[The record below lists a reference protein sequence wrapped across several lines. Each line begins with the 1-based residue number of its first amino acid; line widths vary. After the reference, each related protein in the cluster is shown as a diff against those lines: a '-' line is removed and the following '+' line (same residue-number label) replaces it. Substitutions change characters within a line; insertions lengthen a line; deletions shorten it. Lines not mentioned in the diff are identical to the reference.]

1 LSWFSS
7 NNSPNLK
14 INSAKVDFCMSQ
26 QLLAQ
31 QLLSSQPETL
41 RPTWVEIS
49 LANLVHNCR
58 TLKQD
63 LVPSTQL
70 MAIVKADAYGHGA
83 QRCAQVLEEAG
94 ADWFGVALIE
104 EALELRAAGI
114 TKPIFCL
121 GGFWPAQAGEII
133 THNLT
138 PALFRLDAAV
148 ALNEA
153 ARAAGC
159 RVKVHVKVDTG
170 MGRFGLPLTDLPAFA
185 ETFKQWANLELDGLM
200 THLAGADDA
209 DSSYTE
215 MQLARYGEALRLLQ
229 ARGFDPTWRHLAN
242 SAGMH
247 AYSAARGTL
256 VRVGALLYGLTRDIL
271 KPGAAPPDVRPVL
284 SLHSRIAWLKTVP
297 AGTPIGYGSTFV
309 TQRESRI
316 ATIPIGYADGL
327 RRDLSNR
334 GQVLVR
340 GLRAPIAGR
349 VSMDLT
355 MIDVTDVPG
364 VALDDEV
371 VLLGAQGYEHLSAE
385 ELAAL
390 LGTVS
395 YEVVTGI
402 SARVPHVYR

>member
-1 LSWFSS
+1 MIQPSS
-7 NNSPNLK
+7 S
-14 INSAKVDFCMSQ
+14 
-26 QLLAQ
+26 
-31 QLLSSQPETL
+31 

-49 LANLVHNCR
+49 LANLAHNCR
-58 TLKQD
+58 TLKQQ
-63 LVPSTQL
+63 LNPPTQL
-70 MAIVKADAYGHGA
+70 MSIVKADAYGHGA
-83 QRCAQVLEEAG
+83 LRCAQVLEEAG

-114 TKPIFCL
+114 AKPIFCL

-138 PALFRLDAAV
+138 PALFRLDAA
-148 ALNEA
+148 ATLNEA
-153 ARAAGC
+153 ARAQGC

-170 MGRFGLPLTDLPAFA
+170 MGRFGLPLAELAAFA
-185 ETFKQWANLELDGLM
+185 EAFKQFTHLELDGLM
-200 THLAGADDA
+200 THFASADDEN
-209 DSSYTE
+209 SSYTLA
-215 MQLARYGEALRLLQ
+215 QLARYDEALVILKSQ
-229 ARGFDPTWRHLAN
+229 GFEPTWRHLAN

-247 AYSAARGTL
+247 GYAQARGTL
-256 VRVGALLYGLTRDIL
+256 VRVGALLYGLTGDIL
-271 KPGAAPPDVRPVL
+271 KPGATPPAVRPVL

-297 AGTPIGYGSTFV
+297 AGTAIGYGATFV

-327 RRDLSNR
+327 RRALSNQ
-334 GQVLVR
+334 GHVLVR
-340 GLRAPIAGR
+340 GCSAPIVGR

-355 MIDVTDVPG
+355 MIDVSEVLE

-371 VLLGAQGYEHLSAE
+371 VLLGAQGARRITAE
-385 ELAAL
+385 EVAAL

>member
-1 LSWFSS
+1 MLQPSS
-7 NNSPNLK
+7 Y
-14 INSAKVDFCMSQ
+14 
-26 QLLAQ
+26 
-31 QLLSSQPETL
+31 

-49 LANLVHNCR
+49 LANLAHNCR
-58 TLKQD
+58 TLKQQ
-63 LVPSTQL
+63 LAPQTQL

-83 QRCAQVLEEAG
+83 PRCAQVLEEAG

-104 EALELRAAGI
+104 EALELRVAGI

-121 GGFWPAQAGEII
+121 GGFWPAQANEII
-133 THNLT
+133 THDLT
-138 PALFRLDAAV
+138 PALFRLDAAA

-153 ARAAGC
+153 ARVQG
-159 RVKVHVKVDTG
+159 RRLKVHIKVDTG
-170 MGRFGLPLTDLPAFA
+170 MGRFGLPLSDLAPFA
-185 ETFKQWANLELDGLM
+185 EAFKQFTNLELDGLM
-200 THLAGADDA
+200 THLASADDA
-209 DSSYTE
+209 NSTYTE
-215 MQLARYGEALRLLQ
+215 RQLTSYDEALAILKSH
-229 ARGFDPTWRHLAN
+229 GFEPGWRHLAN

-247 AYSAARGTL
+247 GYAQARGTL
-256 VRVGALLYGLTRDIL
+256 VRVGALLYGLTGDIL
-271 KPGAAPPDVRPVL
+271 KPGATPPDVSPVL

-297 AGTPIGYGSTFV
+297 AGTAIGYGSTFV
-309 TQRESRI
+309 TPCESRI

-340 GLRAPIAGR
+340 GQYAPIAGR

-355 MIDVTDVPG
+355 MLDVTDVSG

-371 VLLGAQGYEHLSAE
+371 VLLGTQQAQRISAE
-385 ELAAL
+385 AIAAL

>member
-1 LSWFSS
+1 MLQPSS
-7 NNSPNLK
+7 S
-14 INSAKVDFCMSQ
+14 
-26 QLLAQ
+26 
-31 QLLSSQPETL
+31 

-49 LANLVHNCR
+49 LANLAHNCR
-58 TLKQD
+58 TLKQQ
-63 LVPSTQL
+63 LAPHTQL

-83 QRCAQVLEEAG
+83 PRCAQVLEESG

-114 TKPIFCL
+114 IKPIFCL
-121 GGFWPAQAGEII
+121 GGFWPAQANELI

-138 PALFRLDAAV
+138 PALFRLDAAA

-153 ARAAGC
+153 ARTQAC

-170 MGRFGLPLTDLPAFA
+170 MGRFGLPLADLAAFA
-185 ETFKQWANLELDGLM
+185 DAFKQFSHLELDGLM
-200 THLAGADDA
+200 THLASADDA
-209 DSSYTE
+209 DSHYTE
-215 MQLARYGEALRLLQ
+215 MQLARYDEALSILKS
-229 ARGFDPTWRHLAN
+229 RGFDPSWRQVAN

-247 AYSAARGTL
+247 GYLAARGTL
-256 VRVGALLYGLTRDIL
+256 VRVGALLYGLTGDIL
-271 KPGAAPPDVRPVL
+271 KPGAIPPDVRPVL

-297 AGTPIGYGSTFV
+297 TGAAIGYGSTFV
-309 TQRESRI
+309 TRRESRI

-340 GLRAPIAGR
+340 GQRAPIAGR

-355 MIDVTDVPG
+355 MIDVTDIPD

-371 VLLGAQGYEHLSAE
+371 VLLGVQAAQHISAE
-385 ELAAL
+385 ELAVL

-395 YEVVTGI
+395 YEIVTGI